1 MYNILIVDDEEVLR
15 MLISDTLEEID
26 NANIDIAENGVQA
39 LTKLENQEYDLMLLD
54 YMMPEIT
61 GLELLNRLSPV
72 QKNRMKIIMLTAKAQ
87 ETDRLKAMEAG
98 ARYFVPKPFSPLEL
112 FQLVEEILYGE
123 LSNQE

>member
-112 FQLVEEILYGE
+112 LQLVEEILYGE